1 MKITLM
7 IEEWRQ
13 STKGGRSTLM
23 RQMAIELSRLEN
35 IEVCILIPSASPEDK
50 EDAQR
55 YNIKVFEPE
64 KYSGYE
70 PIDRLPFLPKG
81 FSTDIIIGYGI
92 KPGCHGQVFKNNHG
106 YKWVHVVLRNARETA
121 LFQTADS
128 AISEGQKQ
136 HETEIDLCENADMV
150 LTVGSKLN
158 ETFNSALRQC
168 QKDRIFKLTPGIF
181 NETFGVQKKC
191 RDSKTF
197 EILVFGRG
205 NTEDFEH
212 KGLHVAAKAVRDLNK
227 CEPFY
232 NLKVVGAPEGE
243 QEKLA
248 ESLGKCGISRNH
260 LIVRSFN
267 KERTNLAQLF
277 SEVDLVLM
285 PSGTGAF
292 GLTAL
297 EALSACVPILINHD
311 SGLAEAL
318 EEVTFGHACIVDQ
331 ADDWVVPIKRAREH
345 RKTRLEEARMLR
357 DMYEKKYC
365 WGDQCAAFVKRLRAL
380 LSGHAEEM
388 QQEFQG
394 RTRSARKRV
403 AGHAEEMQQESQGKR
418 SSAQKRVAGHAEE
431 MQQKSQG
438 KRSSAKKRV
447 AGIMTHLSIFKTCPW
462 VIKVGHA
469 KEMQQKSQG
478 KRSSATK
485 RVAASGST
493 KVNPEKERGSAG
505 KERKLHSG
513 VSRIRFK
520 EGEVTD
526 DDLQTLGKAIA
537 SKWDRLARQLPKI
550 TECDIEE
557 IEDSHK
563 TLSQRGFH
571 MLRLWKT
578 NNGAAADYKT
588 LHDALV
594 HNMVQR
600 KDLAEKLCVK

>member
-23 RQMAIELSRLEN
+23 RQMAIELSRLESV
-35 IEVCILIPSASPEDK
+35 EVYILLPSASPEDK

-64 KYSGYE
+64 KLAGYE
-70 PIDRLPFLPKG
+70 PVDCLQFLPEG

-92 KPGCHGQVFKNNHG
+92 KPGCHGQVFKKNLG
-106 YKWVHVVLRNARETA
+106 YKWVHMVLRNAGETA
-121 LFQTADS
+121 LFQKADS

-136 HETEIDLCENADMV
+136 HETEINLCRNADMV

-158 ETFNSALRQC
+158 ETFNSALYQC
-168 QKDRIFKLTPGIF
+168 KKDHIFKLTPGIF
-181 NETFGVQKKC
+181 NETFGVQKQC

-212 KGLHVAAKAVRDLNK
+212 IGLHIAVKAVAQLNM

-232 NLKVVGAPEGE
+232 ILKVVGAPEGE

-248 ESLGKCGISRNH
+248 ERLEKLGISRNH

-297 EALSACVPILINHD
+297 EALSAGVPILINHD

-331 ADDWVVPIKRAREH
+331 ADDWVIPIKRAREH
-345 RKTRLEEARMLR
+345 RKTRLEEAGMLR
-357 DMYEKKYC
+357 DMYEEKYC
-365 WGDQCAAFVKRLRAL
+365 WQDQCAAFVKRLRAL
-380 LSGHAEEM
+380 LSG
-388 QQEFQG
+388 
-394 RTRSARKRV
+394 
-403 AGHAEEMQQESQGKR
+403 
-418 SSAQKRVAGHAEE
+418 
-431 MQQKSQG
+431 
-438 KRSSAKKRV
+438 
-447 AGIMTHLSIFKTCPW
+447 
-462 VIKVGHA
+462 
-469 KEMQQKSQG
+469 
-478 KRSSATK
+478 
-485 RVAASGST
+485 
-493 KVNPEKERGSAG
+493 
-505 KERKLHSG
+505 
-513 VSRIRFK
+513 
-520 EGEVTD
+520 
-526 DDLQTLGKAIA
+526 
-537 SKWDRLARQLPKI
+537 
-550 TECDIEE
+550 
-557 IEDSHK
+557 
-563 TLSQRGFH
+563 
-571 MLRLWKT
+571 
-578 NNGAAADYKT
+578 
-588 LHDALV
+588 
-594 HNMVQR
+594 
-600 KDLAEKLCVK
+600 